1 MKIKTKTIP
10 MNKLKQLLLTMLL
23 VVLSASLSFAQ
34 SFDADRMNRDITI
47 MENVLGEMFKIDY
60 LNTSSNR
67 VFFSGSSS
75 SVKGAYLPEYGVI
88 FLVPSFQV
96 VKVSTNSNEQPLAA
110 FYYGDED
117 ESEVNEENIIKR
129 SKEFIRDYGSTIGQ
143 LKPSEKV
150 MIIYGATSSRY
161 RTNVFS
167 LSFPLDNRRSNEQE
181 ASPIISI
188 VASAKD
194 INDYKAGKINEQAF
208 NNKIS
213 VAKNTRK
220 ELLDLKVLGNIFE
233 TALDEGDNYEFHLI
247 NSNSIGSIY
256 LENFGAIYTMNLHRG
271 HKFRATSVELRG
283 RVSQSAAALSEY
295 TDKIKESEAEMNKTL
310 KEEYSKLVSRMK
322 EYIVDYGRTLRSIK
336 DDQYLLVTVN
346 LNERLEEIPDRVDF
360 QIKKSTLNQIDR
372 GSLNR
377 DAAMNQIIVT
387 EY

>member
-1 MKIKTKTIP
+1 

-23 VVLSASLSFAQ
+23 VVLSANLSFAQ

-96 VKVSTNSNEQPLAA
+96 IKVSTNSNEQPIAT

-161 RTNVFS
+161 RTNVLTFS
-167 LSFPLDNRRSNEQE
+167 FDNRRSNETE
-181 ASPIISI
+181 PSPIISM
-188 VASAKD
+188 VANTKD

-233 TALDEGDNYEFHLI
+233 TALDEGDNYEFHLV
-247 NSNSIGSIY
+247 NSNSIGYLY
-256 LENFGAIYTMNLHRG
+256 LENFGAIYTMNMHRG
-271 HKFRATSVELRG
+271 HKFRATSVELRD
-283 RVSQSAAALSEY
+283 RVAQLGYTLKGDALSEH
-295 TDKIKESEAEMNKTL
+295 TDKIKKSEAEMNKTL